1 MQLIVSIW
9 GYMLLLLNRGIEN
22 SDEVRQFYEVI
33 FGDGNTEEAKHYI
46 SKDFKVRFDED
57 IISCRIGYNG
67 WTIIEVS
74 KTYPDF
80 KMPVINQFQG
90 GEYIISEVTAER
102 AHWGRFWGNYPT
114 GKRLRF
120 TGVDIDKVFDSKIVE
135 YSGVINTFETFIK
148 EGIIKL

>member
-57 IISCRIGYNG
+57 IYLAGLDIM
-67 WTIIEVS
+67 V
-74 KTYPDF
+74 
-80 KMPVINQFQG
+80 
-90 GEYIISEVTAER
+90 
-102 AHWGRFWGNYPT
+102 
-114 GKRLRF
+114 RLLLR
-120 TGVDIDKVFDSKIVE
+120 
-135 YSGVINTFETFIK
+135 
-148 EGIIKL
+148 